1 MTSVQKK
8 AYIAGGMVLSTLV
21 FPWPLIYYF
30 MIFPALYTGVI
41 VPFFLWHNV
50 LGGQFKRI
58 AKDTLLWK
66 IPAIIV
72 LYLILNIGEL
82 STFYI
87 LPFLPESLPLYI
99 LAEMVMIFI
108 LRVIT
113 YGAMLF
119 VWQPDLFKNFP
130 KIKISLM
137 CMMII
142 SAISAGYSVVSDI
155 NRYKNLLDFL

>member
-30 MIFPALYTGVI
+30 MIFPVLYTGVI

-50 LGGQFKRI
+50 LGGQFKGI

-99 LAEMVMIFI
+99 LAEMVTNVSLATCILKSLFQNRALGFFI
-108 LRVIT
+108 LSF
-113 YGAMLF
+113 GQKSF
-119 VWQPDLFKNFP
+119 FKKRGEVF
-130 KIKISLM
+130 
-137 CMMII
+137 
-142 SAISAGYSVVSDI
+142 
-155 NRYKNLLDFL
+155 